1 MQLKSFLDR
10 IPPVPPAIPNVP
22 PPGTLAA
29 GSFFARL
36 PSIFAP
42 LPLFCLSPLPFL
54 YTSLYVYL
62 LSSSANGCRHDS
74 VLPVPAERLAGSL
87 CRFPNQHTGPL
98 ELPHHVVLH
107 IAVFLY
113 IHATNN
119 LTGCSL
125 NGRFTFPLSG
135 CLLALALALVS
146 WLNPAGC
153 SYFWLPT
160 RAHPSPS
167 WRVQAPDQMVA
178 AE

>member
-1 MQLKSFLDR
+1 MTT
-10 IPPVPPAIPNVP
+10 N
-22 PPGTLAA
+22 
-29 GSFFARL
+29 
-36 PSIFAP
+36 
-42 LPLFCLSPLPFL
+42 
-54 YTSLYVYL
+54 
-62 LSSSANGCRHDS
+62 SSANSIILILFAFSDNLS
-74 VLPVPAERLAGSL
+74 AENSKSSADFCIQL
-87 CRFPNQHTGPL
+87 L
-98 ELPHHVVLH
+98 ECMQLTPLPHHVVLH

-146 WLNPAGC
+146 WHNPAGC